1 MTSFFII
8 LPIIWWQSRWLYPNL
23 WFHVE
28 FQEGTIAFPK
38 DLPVIILS
46 YDSGFVEKRG
56 VQYTRIPQLHP
67 DLWPLF
73 TGLSF
78 WRNIW
83 ENLMVPYLM
92 ALFQTL
98 VFCHHAAGGWRLSLE
113 LTHTETC
120 DSVELLLAHIWL
132 WINACNPFTSY
143 FGFHQEGF
151 DPSPSRYCANL
162 GDQDRGLL
170 TDPLGARRR
179 CVGCEGRPAPWTI
192 MRANNTAP
200 LFSWKRRHHDLSS
213 LIIMESSDCW
223 RSEYLHLVCSF
234 IFSHVLNLYDV
245 FLKPYLIDEL

>member
-1 MTSFFII
+1 MLVEDYTLLFFCLTQPPATLDHLPSPWSAHLDDLI
-8 LPIIWWQSRWLYPNL
+8 LYHSPS
-23 WFHVE
+23 
-28 FQEGTIAFPK
+28 
-38 DLPVIILS
+38 DLMAITWAV
-46 YDSGFVEKRG
+46 
-56 VQYTRIPQLHP
+56 PQLHP

-113 LTHTETC
+113 LRHTETC

-192 MRANNTAP
+192 MRSFSQRANNTAP

>member
-78 WRNIW
+78 WGNIR

-92 ALFQTL
+92 ALFQPL

-151 DPSPSRYCANL
+151 DPSSRYCANL

-192 MRANNTAP
+192 MRSFSQRANNTAP
-200 LFSWKRRHHDLSS
+200 LFSWKDDIMIYHLWSS
-213 LIIMESSDCW
+213 WSLLIVDEVST
-223 RSEYLHLVCSF
+223 F
-234 IFSHVLNLYDV
+234 IWFVVL
-245 FLKPYLIDEL
+245 FFHMF